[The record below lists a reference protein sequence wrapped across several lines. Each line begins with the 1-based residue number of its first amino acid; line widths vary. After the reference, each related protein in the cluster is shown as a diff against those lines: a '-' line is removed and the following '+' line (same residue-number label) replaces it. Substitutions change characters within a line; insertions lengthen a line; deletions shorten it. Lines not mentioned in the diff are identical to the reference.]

1 MIAYKSINQQNT
13 SLEAREAYFQGL
25 HVERGAVLLQTCN
38 RVELYYGEGDVPDDV
53 ARHLFRVTAGLE
65 SALIGERAVQ
75 GQVKESYQQ
84 AQLQYRL
91 TAEMHKLFS
100 CALEVGKRVRTETE
114 ISQGAVSHSLAAI
127 EILQQEQVDLS
138 QSRITIVGVNKLTSD
153 ILKFLK
159 NKGARMVFL
168 ANRSQM
174 KALVI
179 LSLALIVVP
188 VIVGLLTV
196 PVGPSWR
203 LMASRWYMWPCL
215 GLALVVY
222 IPLHELTHGIAMFIL
237 SGVRPTYGVKLP
249 YAYAGSTVWFDK
261 PSHIV
266 TALAPVVVWGAAL
279 QIAITKLPQ
288 AWFWPLWIIQISN
301 LSGSAGD
308 LSRAI
313 TESMDEASRHFF
325 NPRRVGGALSGNWKL
340 LQQFLMTHAP
350 RLLHGR
356 TIYRF
361 CGLQAGVEL

>member
-38 RVELYYGEGDVPDDV
+38 RVELYYGDGDVPDDV

-75 GQVKESYQQ
+75 GQVKDSYQQ

-138 QSRITIVGVNKLTSD
+138 QSRITIIGVNKLTSD

-174 KALVI
+174 KAHQLADPLGISVFELHDKQRFLADTDILISATSAPHAVI
-179 LSLALIVVP
+179 DATDIPAGKKLLAIDLAFPRDIDP
-188 VIVGLLTV
+188 SVG
-196 PVGPSWR
+196 R
-203 LMASRWYMWPCL
+203 LPN
-215 GLALVVY
+215 
-222 IPLHELTHGIAMFIL
+222 
-237 SGVRPTYGVKLP
+237 VRLY
-249 YAYAGSTVWFDK
+249 
-261 PSHIV
+261 
-266 TALAPVVVWGAAL
+266 
-279 QIAITKLPQ
+279 
-288 AWFWPLWIIQISN
+288 N
-301 LSGSAGD
+301 LSD
-308 LSRAI
+308 V
-313 TESMDEASRHFF
+313 E
-325 NPRRVGGALSGNWKL
+325 RRVRENISIRKSEVVRAEAIIEEEIAE
-340 LQQFLMTHAP
+340 LQDILRRRKQYLKRA
-350 RLLHGR
+350 
-356 TIYRF
+356 
-361 CGLQAGVEL
+361 V

>member
-138 QSRITIVGVNKLTSD
+138 QSRITIIGVNKLTSD

-174 KALVI
+174 KAHQLADPLGISVFELHDKQRFLADTDILISATSAPHAVI
-179 LSLALIVVP
+179 DATDIPFGKKLLAIDLAFPRDIDP
-188 VIVGLLTV
+188 SVG
-196 PVGPSWR
+196 R
-203 LMASRWYMWPCL
+203 LPN
-215 GLALVVY
+215 
-222 IPLHELTHGIAMFIL
+222 
-237 SGVRPTYGVKLP
+237 VRLY
-249 YAYAGSTVWFDK
+249 
-261 PSHIV
+261 
-266 TALAPVVVWGAAL
+266 
-279 QIAITKLPQ
+279 
-288 AWFWPLWIIQISN
+288 N
-301 LSGSAGD
+301 LSD
-308 LSRAI
+308 V
-313 TESMDEASRHFF
+313 E
-325 NPRRVGGALSGNWKL
+325 RRVRENISVRKSEVVRAEAIIEEEIAE
-340 LQQFLMTHAP
+340 LQDILRRRRQYLKRA
-350 RLLHGR
+350 
-356 TIYRF
+356 
-361 CGLQAGVEL
+361 V

>member
-1 MIAYKSINQQNT
+1 
-13 SLEAREAYFQGL
+13 LEAREAYFQGL

-138 QSRITIVGVNKLTSD
+138 QSRITIIGVNKLTSD

-174 KALVI
+174 KAHQLADPLGISVFELHDKQRFLADTDILISATSAPHAVI
-179 LSLALIVVP
+179 DATDIPFGKKLLAIDLAFPRDIDP
-188 VIVGLLTV
+188 SVG
-196 PVGPSWR
+196 R
-203 LMASRWYMWPCL
+203 LPN
-215 GLALVVY
+215 
-222 IPLHELTHGIAMFIL
+222 
-237 SGVRPTYGVKLP
+237 VRLY
-249 YAYAGSTVWFDK
+249 
-261 PSHIV
+261 
-266 TALAPVVVWGAAL
+266 
-279 QIAITKLPQ
+279 
-288 AWFWPLWIIQISN
+288 N
-301 LSGSAGD
+301 LSD
-308 LSRAI
+308 V
-313 TESMDEASRHFF
+313 E
-325 NPRRVGGALSGNWKL
+325 RRVRENISVRKSEVVRAEAIIEEEIAE
-340 LQQFLMTHAP
+340 LQDILRRRRQYLKRA
-350 RLLHGR
+350 
-356 TIYRF
+356 
-361 CGLQAGVEL
+361 V

>member
-38 RVELYYGEGDVPDDV
+38 RVELYYGDGDVPDDV

-75 GQVKESYQQ
+75 GQVKDSYQQ

-174 KALVI
+174 KAHQLADPLGISVFELHDKQRFLADTDILISATSAPHAVI
-179 LSLALIVVP
+179 DATDIPFGKKLLAIDLAFPRDIDP
-188 VIVGLLTV
+188 SVG
-196 PVGPSWR
+196 R
-203 LMASRWYMWPCL
+203 LPN
-215 GLALVVY
+215 
-222 IPLHELTHGIAMFIL
+222 
-237 SGVRPTYGVKLP
+237 VRLY
-249 YAYAGSTVWFDK
+249 
-261 PSHIV
+261 
-266 TALAPVVVWGAAL
+266 
-279 QIAITKLPQ
+279 
-288 AWFWPLWIIQISN
+288 N
-301 LSGSAGD
+301 LSD
-308 LSRAI
+308 V
-313 TESMDEASRHFF
+313 E
-325 NPRRVGGALSGNWKL
+325 RRVRENISIRKSEVVRAEAIIEEEIAE
-340 LQQFLMTHAP
+340 LQDILRRRRQYLKRA
-350 RLLHGR
+350 
-356 TIYRF
+356 
-361 CGLQAGVEL
+361 V

>member
-38 RVELYYGEGDVPDDV
+38 RVELYYGDGDVPDDV

-75 GQVKESYQQ
+75 GQVKDSYQQ

-174 KALVI
+174 KAHQLADPLGISVFELHDKQRFLADTDILISATSAPHAVI
-179 LSLALIVVP
+179 DATDIPFGKKLLAIDLAFPRDID
-188 VIVGLLTV
+188 
-196 PVGPSWR
+196 PSIGR
-203 LMASRWYMWPCL
+203 LPN
-215 GLALVVY
+215 
-222 IPLHELTHGIAMFIL
+222 
-237 SGVRPTYGVKLP
+237 VRLY
-249 YAYAGSTVWFDK
+249 
-261 PSHIV
+261 
-266 TALAPVVVWGAAL
+266 
-279 QIAITKLPQ
+279 
-288 AWFWPLWIIQISN
+288 N
-301 LSGSAGD
+301 LSD
-308 LSRAI
+308 V
-313 TESMDEASRHFF
+313 E
-325 NPRRVGGALSGNWKL
+325 RRVRENISVRKSEVVRAEAIIEEEIAE
-340 LQQFLMTHAP
+340 LQDILRRRRQYLKRA
-350 RLLHGR
+350 
-356 TIYRF
+356 
-361 CGLQAGVEL
+361 V

>member
-38 RVELYYGEGDVPDDV
+38 RVELYYGDGDVPDDV

-75 GQVKESYQQ
+75 GQVKDSYQQ

-138 QSRITIVGVNKLTSD
+138 QSRITIIGVNKLTSD

-174 KALVI
+174 KAHQLADPLGISVFELHDKQRFLADTDILISATSAPHAVI
-179 LSLALIVVP
+179 DATDIPFGKKLLAIDLAFPRDIDP
-188 VIVGLLTV
+188 SVG
-196 PVGPSWR
+196 R
-203 LMASRWYMWPCL
+203 LPN
-215 GLALVVY
+215 
-222 IPLHELTHGIAMFIL
+222 
-237 SGVRPTYGVKLP
+237 VRLY
-249 YAYAGSTVWFDK
+249 
-261 PSHIV
+261 
-266 TALAPVVVWGAAL
+266 
-279 QIAITKLPQ
+279 
-288 AWFWPLWIIQISN
+288 N
-301 LSGSAGD
+301 LSD
-308 LSRAI
+308 V
-313 TESMDEASRHFF
+313 E
-325 NPRRVGGALSGNWKL
+325 RRVRENISIRKSEVVRAEAIIEEEIAE
-340 LQQFLMTHAP
+340 LQDILRRRRQYLKRA
-350 RLLHGR
+350 
-356 TIYRF
+356 
-361 CGLQAGVEL
+361 V

>member
-138 QSRITIVGVNKLTSD
+138 QSRIAIVGVNKLTSD

-174 KALVI
+174 KAHQLADPLGISVFELHDKQRFLADTDILISATSAPHAVI
-179 LSLALIVVP
+179 DATDIPAGKKLLAIDLAFPRDIDP
-188 VIVGLLTV
+188 SVG
-196 PVGPSWR
+196 R
-203 LMASRWYMWPCL
+203 LPN
-215 GLALVVY
+215 
-222 IPLHELTHGIAMFIL
+222 
-237 SGVRPTYGVKLP
+237 VRLY
-249 YAYAGSTVWFDK
+249 
-261 PSHIV
+261 
-266 TALAPVVVWGAAL
+266 
-279 QIAITKLPQ
+279 
-288 AWFWPLWIIQISN
+288 N
-301 LSGSAGD
+301 LSD
-308 LSRAI
+308 V
-313 TESMDEASRHFF
+313 E
-325 NPRRVGGALSGNWKL
+325 RRVRENISVRKSEVVRAEAIIEEEIAE
-340 LQQFLMTHAP
+340 LQDILRRRRQYLKRA
-350 RLLHGR
+350 
-356 TIYRF
+356 
-361 CGLQAGVEL
+361 V

>member
-75 GQVKESYQQ
+75 GQVKDSYQQ

-138 QSRITIVGVNKLTSD
+138 QSRIAIVGVNKLTSD

-174 KALVI
+174 KAHQLADPLGISVFELHDKQRFLADTDILISATSAPHAVI
-179 LSLALIVVP
+179 DATDIPAGRKLLAIDLAFPRDIDP
-188 VIVGLLTV
+188 SVG
-196 PVGPSWR
+196 R
-203 LMASRWYMWPCL
+203 LPN
-215 GLALVVY
+215 
-222 IPLHELTHGIAMFIL
+222 
-237 SGVRPTYGVKLP
+237 VRLY
-249 YAYAGSTVWFDK
+249 
-261 PSHIV
+261 
-266 TALAPVVVWGAAL
+266 
-279 QIAITKLPQ
+279 
-288 AWFWPLWIIQISN
+288 N
-301 LSGSAGD
+301 LSD
-308 LSRAI
+308 V
-313 TESMDEASRHFF
+313 E
-325 NPRRVGGALSGNWKL
+325 RRVRENISVRKSEVVRAEAIIEEEIAE
-340 LQQFLMTHAP
+340 LQDILRRRRQYLKRA
-350 RLLHGR
+350 
-356 TIYRF
+356 
-361 CGLQAGVEL
+361 V

>member
-138 QSRITIVGVNKLTSD
+138 QSRITIIGVNKLTSD

-174 KALVI
+174 KAHQLADPLGISVFELHDKQRFLADTDILISATSAPHAVI
-179 LSLALIVVP
+179 DATDIPAGKKLLAIDLAFPRDIDP
-188 VIVGLLTV
+188 SVG
-196 PVGPSWR
+196 R
-203 LMASRWYMWPCL
+203 LPN
-215 GLALVVY
+215 
-222 IPLHELTHGIAMFIL
+222 
-237 SGVRPTYGVKLP
+237 VRLY
-249 YAYAGSTVWFDK
+249 
-261 PSHIV
+261 
-266 TALAPVVVWGAAL
+266 
-279 QIAITKLPQ
+279 
-288 AWFWPLWIIQISN
+288 N
-301 LSGSAGD
+301 LSD
-308 LSRAI
+308 V
-313 TESMDEASRHFF
+313 E
-325 NPRRVGGALSGNWKL
+325 RRVRENISVRKSEVVRAEAIIEEEIAE
-340 LQQFLMTHAP
+340 LQDILRRRKQYLKRA
-350 RLLHGR
+350 
-356 TIYRF
+356 
-361 CGLQAGVEL
+361 V

>member
-25 HVERGAVLLQTCN
+25 QVERGAVLLQTCN

-114 ISQGAVSHSLAAI
+114 ISQGAVSHSLATI

-138 QSRITIVGVNKLTSD
+138 QSRITIIGVNKLTSD

-174 KALVI
+174 KAHQLADPLGISVFELHDKQRFLADTDILISATSAPHAVI
-179 LSLALIVVP
+179 DATDIPAVKKLLAIDLAFPRDIDP
-188 VIVGLLTV
+188 SVG
-196 PVGPSWR
+196 R
-203 LMASRWYMWPCL
+203 LPN
-215 GLALVVY
+215 
-222 IPLHELTHGIAMFIL
+222 
-237 SGVRPTYGVKLP
+237 VRLY
-249 YAYAGSTVWFDK
+249 
-261 PSHIV
+261 
-266 TALAPVVVWGAAL
+266 
-279 QIAITKLPQ
+279 
-288 AWFWPLWIIQISN
+288 N
-301 LSGSAGD
+301 LRD
-308 LSRAI
+308 V
-313 TESMDEASRHFF
+313 E
-325 NPRRVGGALSGNWKL
+325 RRVRENISVRKSEVVRAEAIIEEEIAE
-340 LQQFLMTHAP
+340 LQDILRRRRQYLKRA
-350 RLLHGR
+350 
-356 TIYRF
+356 
-361 CGLQAGVEL
+361 V

>member
-75 GQVKESYQQ
+75 GQVKDSYQQ

-114 ISQGAVSHSLAAI
+114 ISQGAVSHSLATI

-138 QSRITIVGVNKLTSD
+138 QSRIAIVGVNKLTSD

-174 KALVI
+174 KAHQLADPLGISVFELHDKQRFLADTDILISATSAPHAVI
-179 LSLALIVVP
+179 DATDIPAGKKLLAIDLAFPRDIDP
-188 VIVGLLTV
+188 SVG
-196 PVGPSWR
+196 R
-203 LMASRWYMWPCL
+203 LPN
-215 GLALVVY
+215 
-222 IPLHELTHGIAMFIL
+222 
-237 SGVRPTYGVKLP
+237 VRLY
-249 YAYAGSTVWFDK
+249 
-261 PSHIV
+261 
-266 TALAPVVVWGAAL
+266 
-279 QIAITKLPQ
+279 
-288 AWFWPLWIIQISN
+288 N
-301 LSGSAGD
+301 LSD
-308 LSRAI
+308 V
-313 TESMDEASRHFF
+313 E
-325 NPRRVGGALSGNWKL
+325 RRVRENISVRKSEVVRAEAIIEEEIAE
-340 LQQFLMTHAP
+340 LQDILRRRRQYLKRA
-350 RLLHGR
+350 
-356 TIYRF
+356 
-361 CGLQAGVEL
+361 V

>member
-75 GQVKESYQQ
+75 GQVKDSYQQ

-138 QSRITIVGVNKLTSD
+138 QSRITIIGVNKLTSD

-174 KALVI
+174 KAHQLADPLGISVFELHDKQRFLADTDILISATSAPHAVI
-179 LSLALIVVP
+179 DATDIPAGKKLLAIDLAFPRDIDP
-188 VIVGLLTV
+188 SVG
-196 PVGPSWR
+196 R
-203 LMASRWYMWPCL
+203 LPN
-215 GLALVVY
+215 
-222 IPLHELTHGIAMFIL
+222 
-237 SGVRPTYGVKLP
+237 VRLY
-249 YAYAGSTVWFDK
+249 
-261 PSHIV
+261 
-266 TALAPVVVWGAAL
+266 
-279 QIAITKLPQ
+279 
-288 AWFWPLWIIQISN
+288 N
-301 LSGSAGD
+301 LSD
-308 LSRAI
+308 V
-313 TESMDEASRHFF
+313 E
-325 NPRRVGGALSGNWKL
+325 RRVRENISIRKSEVVRAEAIIEEEIAE
-340 LQQFLMTHAP
+340 LQDILRRRKQYLKRA
-350 RLLHGR
+350 
-356 TIYRF
+356 
-361 CGLQAGVEL
+361 V

>member
-38 RVELYYGEGDVPDDV
+38 RVELYYGDGDVPDDV

-75 GQVKESYQQ
+75 GQVKDSYQQ

-138 QSRITIVGVNKLTSD
+138 QSRIAIVGVNKLTSD

-174 KALVI
+174 KAHQLADPLGISVFELHDKQRFLADTDILISATSAPHAVI
-179 LSLALIVVP
+179 DATDIPAGKKLLAIDLAFPRDIDP
-188 VIVGLLTV
+188 SVG
-196 PVGPSWR
+196 R
-203 LMASRWYMWPCL
+203 LPN
-215 GLALVVY
+215 
-222 IPLHELTHGIAMFIL
+222 
-237 SGVRPTYGVKLP
+237 VRLY
-249 YAYAGSTVWFDK
+249 
-261 PSHIV
+261 
-266 TALAPVVVWGAAL
+266 
-279 QIAITKLPQ
+279 
-288 AWFWPLWIIQISN
+288 N
-301 LSGSAGD
+301 LSD
-308 LSRAI
+308 V
-313 TESMDEASRHFF
+313 E
-325 NPRRVGGALSGNWKL
+325 RRVRENISVRKSEVVRAEAIIEEEIAE
-340 LQQFLMTHAP
+340 LQDILRRRRQYLKRA
-350 RLLHGR
+350 
-356 TIYRF
+356 
-361 CGLQAGVEL
+361 V

>member
-38 RVELYYGEGDVPDDV
+38 RVELYYGDGDVPDDV

-138 QSRITIVGVNKLTSD
+138 QSRITIIGVNKLTSD

-174 KALVI
+174 KAHQLADPLGISVFELHDKQRFLADTDILISATSAPHAVI
-179 LSLALIVVP
+179 DATDIPAGKKLLAIDLAFPRDIDP
-188 VIVGLLTV
+188 SVG
-196 PVGPSWR
+196 R
-203 LMASRWYMWPCL
+203 LPN
-215 GLALVVY
+215 
-222 IPLHELTHGIAMFIL
+222 
-237 SGVRPTYGVKLP
+237 VRLY
-249 YAYAGSTVWFDK
+249 
-261 PSHIV
+261 
-266 TALAPVVVWGAAL
+266 
-279 QIAITKLPQ
+279 
-288 AWFWPLWIIQISN
+288 N
-301 LSGSAGD
+301 LSD
-308 LSRAI
+308 V
-313 TESMDEASRHFF
+313 E
-325 NPRRVGGALSGNWKL
+325 RRVRENISVRTSEVVRAEAIIEEEIAE
-340 LQQFLMTHAP
+340 LQDILRRRRQYLKRA
-350 RLLHGR
+350 
-356 TIYRF
+356 
-361 CGLQAGVEL
+361 V

>member
-75 GQVKESYQQ
+75 GQVKDSYQQ

-138 QSRITIVGVNKLTSD
+138 QSRITIIGVNKLTSD

-174 KALVI
+174 KAHQLADPLGISVFELHDKQRFLADTDILISATSAPHAVI
-179 LSLALIVVP
+179 DATDIPAGKKLLAIDLAFPRDIDP
-188 VIVGLLTV
+188 SVG
-196 PVGPSWR
+196 R
-203 LMASRWYMWPCL
+203 LPN
-215 GLALVVY
+215 
-222 IPLHELTHGIAMFIL
+222 
-237 SGVRPTYGVKLP
+237 VRLY
-249 YAYAGSTVWFDK
+249 
-261 PSHIV
+261 
-266 TALAPVVVWGAAL
+266 
-279 QIAITKLPQ
+279 
-288 AWFWPLWIIQISN
+288 N
-301 LSGSAGD
+301 LSD
-308 LSRAI
+308 V
-313 TESMDEASRHFF
+313 E
-325 NPRRVGGALSGNWKL
+325 RRVRENISIRKSEVVRAEAIIEEEIAE
-340 LQQFLMTHAP
+340 LQDILRRRRQYLKRA
-350 RLLHGR
+350 
-356 TIYRF
+356 
-361 CGLQAGVEL
+361 V

>member
-138 QSRITIVGVNKLTSD
+138 QSRITIIGVNKLTSD

-168 ANRSQM
+168 ANRSQI
-174 KALVI
+174 KAHQLADPLGISVFELHDKQRFLADTDILISATSAPHAVI
-179 LSLALIVVP
+179 DATDIPFGKKLLAIDLAFPRDIDP
-188 VIVGLLTV
+188 SVG
-196 PVGPSWR
+196 R
-203 LMASRWYMWPCL
+203 LPN
-215 GLALVVY
+215 
-222 IPLHELTHGIAMFIL
+222 
-237 SGVRPTYGVKLP
+237 VRLY
-249 YAYAGSTVWFDK
+249 
-261 PSHIV
+261 
-266 TALAPVVVWGAAL
+266 
-279 QIAITKLPQ
+279 
-288 AWFWPLWIIQISN
+288 N
-301 LSGSAGD
+301 LSD
-308 LSRAI
+308 V
-313 TESMDEASRHFF
+313 E
-325 NPRRVGGALSGNWKL
+325 RRVRENISVRKSEVVRAEAIIEEEIAE
-340 LQQFLMTHAP
+340 LQDILRRRKQYLKRA
-350 RLLHGR
+350 
-356 TIYRF
+356 
-361 CGLQAGVEL
+361 V

>member
-138 QSRITIVGVNKLTSD
+138 QSRITIIGVNKLTSD

-174 KALVI
+174 KAHQLADPLGISVFELHDKQRFLADTDILISATSAPHAVI
-179 LSLALIVVP
+179 DATDIPFGKKLLAIDLAFPRDIDP
-188 VIVGLLTV
+188 SVG
-196 PVGPSWR
+196 R
-203 LMASRWYMWPCL
+203 LPN
-215 GLALVVY
+215 
-222 IPLHELTHGIAMFIL
+222 
-237 SGVRPTYGVKLP
+237 VRLY
-249 YAYAGSTVWFDK
+249 
-261 PSHIV
+261 
-266 TALAPVVVWGAAL
+266 
-279 QIAITKLPQ
+279 
-288 AWFWPLWIIQISN
+288 N
-301 LSGSAGD
+301 LSD
-308 LSRAI
+308 V
-313 TESMDEASRHFF
+313 E
-325 NPRRVGGALSGNWKL
+325 RRVRENISIRKSEVVRAEAIIEEEIAE
-340 LQQFLMTHAP
+340 LQDILRRRRQYLKRA
-350 RLLHGR
+350 
-356 TIYRF
+356 
-361 CGLQAGVEL
+361 V

>member
-75 GQVKESYQQ
+75 GQVKDSYQQ

-174 KALVI
+174 KAHQLADPLGISVFELHDKQRFLADTDILISATSAPHAVI
-179 LSLALIVVP
+179 DATDIPAGKKLLAIDLAFPRDID
-188 VIVGLLTV
+188 
-196 PVGPSWR
+196 PSIGR
-203 LMASRWYMWPCL
+203 LPN
-215 GLALVVY
+215 
-222 IPLHELTHGIAMFIL
+222 
-237 SGVRPTYGVKLP
+237 VRLY
-249 YAYAGSTVWFDK
+249 
-261 PSHIV
+261 
-266 TALAPVVVWGAAL
+266 
-279 QIAITKLPQ
+279 
-288 AWFWPLWIIQISN
+288 N
-301 LSGSAGD
+301 LSD
-308 LSRAI
+308 V
-313 TESMDEASRHFF
+313 E
-325 NPRRVGGALSGNWKL
+325 RRVRENISVRKSEVVRAEAIIEEEIAE
-340 LQQFLMTHAP
+340 LQDILRRRRQYLKRA
-350 RLLHGR
+350 
-356 TIYRF
+356 
-361 CGLQAGVEL
+361 V

>member
-25 HVERGAVLLQTCN
+25 QVERGAVLLQTCN

-138 QSRITIVGVNKLTSD
+138 QSRITIIGVNKLTSD

-174 KALVI
+174 KAHQLADPLGISVFELHDKQRFLADTDILISATSAPHAVI
-179 LSLALIVVP
+179 DATDIPAGKKLLAIDLAFPRDIDP
-188 VIVGLLTV
+188 SVG
-196 PVGPSWR
+196 R
-203 LMASRWYMWPCL
+203 LPN
-215 GLALVVY
+215 
-222 IPLHELTHGIAMFIL
+222 
-237 SGVRPTYGVKLP
+237 VRLY
-249 YAYAGSTVWFDK
+249 
-261 PSHIV
+261 
-266 TALAPVVVWGAAL
+266 
-279 QIAITKLPQ
+279 
-288 AWFWPLWIIQISN
+288 N
-301 LSGSAGD
+301 LSD
-308 LSRAI
+308 V
-313 TESMDEASRHFF
+313 E
-325 NPRRVGGALSGNWKL
+325 RRVRENISVRKSEVVRAEAIIEEEIAE
-340 LQQFLMTHAP
+340 LQDILRRRRQYLKRA
-350 RLLHGR
+350 
-356 TIYRF
+356 
-361 CGLQAGVEL
+361 V

>member
-38 RVELYYGEGDVPDDV
+38 RVELYYGDGDVPDDV

-75 GQVKESYQQ
+75 GQVKDSYQR

-138 QSRITIVGVNKLTSD
+138 KSRITIIGVNKLTSD

-174 KALVI
+174 KAHQLADPLGINVFELHDKQLFLADTDILISATSAPHVVI
-179 LSLALIVVP
+179 DVADIPADKKLLAIDLAFPRDIDPSIGRLSNV
-188 VIVGLLTV
+188 
-196 PVGPSWR
+196 R
-203 LMASRWYMWPCL
+203 LY
-215 GLALVVY
+215 
-222 IPLHELTHGIAMFIL
+222 
-237 SGVRPTYGVKLP
+237 
-249 YAYAGSTVWFDK
+249 
-261 PSHIV
+261 
-266 TALAPVVVWGAAL
+266 
-279 QIAITKLPQ
+279 
-288 AWFWPLWIIQISN
+288 N
-301 LSGSAGD
+301 LSDVEQRVRRNISVRKSEVVRAEAIIEEEIAELQD
-308 LSRAI
+308 ILRRRRQYLKRAI
-313 TESMDEASRHFF
+313 
-325 NPRRVGGALSGNWKL
+325 
-340 LQQFLMTHAP
+340 
-350 RLLHGR
+350 
-356 TIYRF
+356 
-361 CGLQAGVEL
+361 

>member
-25 HVERGAVLLQTCN
+25 QVERGAVLLQTCN

-114 ISQGAVSHSLAAI
+114 ISQGAVSHSLATI

-138 QSRITIVGVNKLTSD
+138 QSRITIIGVNKLTSD

-174 KALVI
+174 KAHQLADPLGISVFELHDKQRFLADTDILISATSAPHAVI
-179 LSLALIVVP
+179 DATDIPAGKKLLAIDLAFPRDIDP
-188 VIVGLLTV
+188 SVG
-196 PVGPSWR
+196 R
-203 LMASRWYMWPCL
+203 LPN
-215 GLALVVY
+215 
-222 IPLHELTHGIAMFIL
+222 
-237 SGVRPTYGVKLP
+237 VRLY
-249 YAYAGSTVWFDK
+249 
-261 PSHIV
+261 
-266 TALAPVVVWGAAL
+266 
-279 QIAITKLPQ
+279 
-288 AWFWPLWIIQISN
+288 N
-301 LSGSAGD
+301 LSD
-308 LSRAI
+308 V
-313 TESMDEASRHFF
+313 E
-325 NPRRVGGALSGNWKL
+325 RRVRENISVRKSEVVRAEAIIEEEIAE
-340 LQQFLMTHAP
+340 LQDILRRRRQYLKRA
-350 RLLHGR
+350 
-356 TIYRF
+356 
-361 CGLQAGVEL
+361 V

>member
-114 ISQGAVSHSLAAI
+114 ISQGAVSHSLATI

-138 QSRITIVGVNKLTSD
+138 QSRITIIGVNKLTSD

-174 KALVI
+174 KAHQLADPLGISVFELHDKQRFLADTDILISATSAPHAVI
-179 LSLALIVVP
+179 DATDI
-188 VIVGLLTV
+188 
-196 PVGPSWR
+196 PVGKKLLAIDLAFPRDIDPSVGR
-203 LMASRWYMWPCL
+203 LPN
-215 GLALVVY
+215 
-222 IPLHELTHGIAMFIL
+222 
-237 SGVRPTYGVKLP
+237 VRLY
-249 YAYAGSTVWFDK
+249 
-261 PSHIV
+261 
-266 TALAPVVVWGAAL
+266 
-279 QIAITKLPQ
+279 
-288 AWFWPLWIIQISN
+288 N
-301 LSGSAGD
+301 LRD
-308 LSRAI
+308 V
-313 TESMDEASRHFF
+313 E
-325 NPRRVGGALSGNWKL
+325 RRVRENISVRKSEVVRAEAIIEEEIAE
-340 LQQFLMTHAP
+340 LQDILRRRRQYLKRA
-350 RLLHGR
+350 
-356 TIYRF
+356 
-361 CGLQAGVEL
+361 V

>member
-38 RVELYYGEGDVPDDV
+38 RVELYYGDGDVPDDV

-75 GQVKESYQQ
+75 GQVKDSYQQ

-174 KALVI
+174 KAHQLADPLGISVFELHDKQRFLADTDILISATSAPHAVI
-179 LSLALIVVP
+179 DATDIPFGKKLLAIDLAFPRDIDP
-188 VIVGLLTV
+188 SVG
-196 PVGPSWR
+196 R
-203 LMASRWYMWPCL
+203 LPN
-215 GLALVVY
+215 
-222 IPLHELTHGIAMFIL
+222 
-237 SGVRPTYGVKLP
+237 VRLY
-249 YAYAGSTVWFDK
+249 
-261 PSHIV
+261 
-266 TALAPVVVWGAAL
+266 
-279 QIAITKLPQ
+279 
-288 AWFWPLWIIQISN
+288 N
-301 LSGSAGD
+301 LSD
-308 LSRAI
+308 V
-313 TESMDEASRHFF
+313 E
-325 NPRRVGGALSGNWKL
+325 RRVRENISIRKSEVVRAEAIIEEEIAE
-340 LQQFLMTHAP
+340 LQDILRRRKQYLKRA
-350 RLLHGR
+350 
-356 TIYRF
+356 
-361 CGLQAGVEL
+361 V

>member
-38 RVELYYGEGDVPDDV
+38 RVELYYGDGDVPDDV

-75 GQVKESYQQ
+75 GQVKDSYQQ

-174 KALVI
+174 KAHQLADPLGISVFELHDKQRFLADTDILISATSAPHAVI
-179 LSLALIVVP
+179 DATDIPAGKKLLAIDLAFPRDID
-188 VIVGLLTV
+188 
-196 PVGPSWR
+196 PSIGR
-203 LMASRWYMWPCL
+203 LPN
-215 GLALVVY
+215 
-222 IPLHELTHGIAMFIL
+222 
-237 SGVRPTYGVKLP
+237 VRLY
-249 YAYAGSTVWFDK
+249 
-261 PSHIV
+261 
-266 TALAPVVVWGAAL
+266 
-279 QIAITKLPQ
+279 
-288 AWFWPLWIIQISN
+288 N
-301 LSGSAGD
+301 LSD
-308 LSRAI
+308 V
-313 TESMDEASRHFF
+313 E
-325 NPRRVGGALSGNWKL
+325 RRVRENISVRKSEVVRAETIIEEEIAE
-340 LQQFLMTHAP
+340 LQDILRRRRQYLKRA
-350 RLLHGR
+350 
-356 TIYRF
+356 
-361 CGLQAGVEL
+361 V

>member
-127 EILQQEQVDLS
+127 EILHQEQVDLS
-138 QSRITIVGVNKLTSD
+138 QSRITIIGVNKLTSD

-174 KALVI
+174 KAHQLADPLGISVFELHDKQRFLADTDILISATSAPHAVI
-179 LSLALIVVP
+179 DATDIPFGKKLLAIDLAFPRDIDP
-188 VIVGLLTV
+188 SVG
-196 PVGPSWR
+196 R
-203 LMASRWYMWPCL
+203 LPN
-215 GLALVVY
+215 
-222 IPLHELTHGIAMFIL
+222 
-237 SGVRPTYGVKLP
+237 VRLY
-249 YAYAGSTVWFDK
+249 
-261 PSHIV
+261 
-266 TALAPVVVWGAAL
+266 
-279 QIAITKLPQ
+279 
-288 AWFWPLWIIQISN
+288 N
-301 LSGSAGD
+301 LSD
-308 LSRAI
+308 V
-313 TESMDEASRHFF
+313 E
-325 NPRRVGGALSGNWKL
+325 RRVRENISVRKSEVVRAEAIIEEEIAE
-340 LQQFLMTHAP
+340 LQDILRRRKQYLKRA
-350 RLLHGR
+350 
-356 TIYRF
+356 
-361 CGLQAGVEL
+361 V

>member
-13 SLEAREAYFQGL
+13 SLEAREAYFQRL

-138 QSRITIVGVNKLTSD
+138 QSRITIIGVNKLTSD

-174 KALVI
+174 KAHQLADPLGISVFELHDKQRFLADTDILISATSAPHAVI
-179 LSLALIVVP
+179 DATDIPFGKKLLAIDLAFPRDIDP
-188 VIVGLLTV
+188 SVG
-196 PVGPSWR
+196 R
-203 LMASRWYMWPCL
+203 LPN
-215 GLALVVY
+215 
-222 IPLHELTHGIAMFIL
+222 
-237 SGVRPTYGVKLP
+237 VRLY
-249 YAYAGSTVWFDK
+249 
-261 PSHIV
+261 
-266 TALAPVVVWGAAL
+266 
-279 QIAITKLPQ
+279 
-288 AWFWPLWIIQISN
+288 N
-301 LSGSAGD
+301 LSD
-308 LSRAI
+308 V
-313 TESMDEASRHFF
+313 E
-325 NPRRVGGALSGNWKL
+325 RRVRENISIRKSEVVRAEAIIEEEIAE
-340 LQQFLMTHAP
+340 LQDILRRRKQYLKRA
-350 RLLHGR
+350 
-356 TIYRF
+356 
-361 CGLQAGVEL
+361 V